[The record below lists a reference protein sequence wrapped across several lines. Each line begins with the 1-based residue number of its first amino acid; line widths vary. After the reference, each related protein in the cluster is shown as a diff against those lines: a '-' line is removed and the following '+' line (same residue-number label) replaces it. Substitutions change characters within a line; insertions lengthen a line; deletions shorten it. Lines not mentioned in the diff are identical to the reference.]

1 MAQPKKTNIKN
12 EVKKELKTITDTVD
26 IEELNQ
32 ILANNPANKV
42 QISRKTLENIAKWAL
57 NGQSEQ
63 EIRSNLELSLSE
75 WKFLLDNCPTILI
88 VMQHSTAY
96 ADMVVSGTLL
106 QTAIGG
112 HAIKRKT
119 YVKVKEY
126 NDEGKTIGEHVEI
139 VEYEEIAQPNP
150 YLLKYLAENKLNEK
164 FGDRKVDEGKRFDKI
179 IDALTEEE
187 VKAIKENK
195 DERRI

>member
-32 ILANNPANKV
+32 ILANNPATKV

-75 WKFLLDNCPTILI
+75 WKFLLDNCPAILI

-112 HAIKRKT
+112 HVVKRKMPM
-119 YVKVKEY
+119 KIKDY
-126 NDEGKTIGEHVEI
+126 NEEGKVIGEHVEI
-139 VEYEEIAQPNP
+139 IEYEEIAQPNGA
-150 YLLKYLAENKLNEK
+150 LLKYLAENKLNEK